1 MQYANFAMP
10 PATLTHVWPVFFCN
24 SAFEVGRKYFLNC
37 KLNFD
42 KKIDCITQVQ
52 QHTHTRVGNENS
64 SRGFLHFM
72 KLRTVD
78 ISKCIKYTL

>member
-42 KKIDCITQVQ
+42 KKNRLYYSSAQTQ
-52 QHTHTRVGNENS
+52 VGNENS
-64 SRGFLHFM
+64 RVFSSFYE
-72 KLRTVD
+72 
-78 ISKCIKYTL
+78 IENC

>member
-42 KKIDCITQVQ
+42 KKNRLYYSSAAAHTQ
-52 QHTHTRVGNENS
+52 VGNENS
-64 SRGFLHFM
+64 RVFLHFM